1 MYAQSE
7 HRLPAE
13 WEDHR
18 VILMAWPHAA
28 TDWEPMLAEAQE
40 CYVRIIEAIARFET
54 VLLISPDP
62 AEPMARLAHI
72 DPERIV
78 FAAVPTNDTWT
89 RDYGPITIADG
100 DSLFPAD
107 FVFNGWG
114 MKFPANLD
122 NEVNRRLRS
131 AGILRALRNR
141 RNMVLEGGSIESNGC
156 GAIMTTSQCLYEFN
170 RNSGMTEAEIIER
183 LSDILGARAD
193 MLVLDHGSI
202 SGDDTDGHIDTLAR
216 FADPQTILYVA
227 PPADS
232 ADADHRGLS
241 LMEREL
247 RAKWPYKLVALP
259 FAGPVYDPDDGSRLP
274 ATYANFLIT
283 PTAVIVPTYG
293 LATDAEALATIGS
306 CFPGRECVGVDCR
319 ALIRQHGSLHCATM
333 QLYGSTLNLDASSIR
348 RL

>member
-1 MYAQSE
+1 MYTQSQ

-18 VILMAWPHAA
+18 VILMAWPHSD
-28 TDWEPMLAEAQE
+28 TDWEPMLEQAQQ
-40 CYVRIIEAIARFET
+40 CYIGIIEAITRFES
-54 VLLISPDP
+54 VLIIAPNPD
-62 AEPMARLAHI
+62 EPMRRLSHI
-72 DPERIV
+72 DPQRIL

-100 DSLFPAD
+100 DSLFAAD

-122 NEVNRRLRS
+122 NEVNRRLRA
-131 AGILRALRNR
+131 AGILRNLRNR

-156 GAIMTTSQCLYEFN
+156 GTIMTTSQCLFEFN
-170 RNSGMTEAEIIER
+170 RNSGMSEAEIIER
-183 LSDILGARAD
+183 LSDILGARGD
-193 MLVLDHGSI
+193 MLVLDHGRI

-227 PPADS
+227 PPADTT
-232 ADADHRGLS
+232 DPDYRPLM

-247 RAKWPYKLVALP
+247 RDKWPHRLVALP
-259 FAGPVYDPDDGSRLP
+259 YAGPVTDPDDGSRLP

-283 PTAVIVPTYG
+283 PGAVIVPTYG
-293 LATDAEALATIGS
+293 LDTDAAALQTIGS
-306 CFPGRECVGVDCR
+306 CFAGRECVGVDCR

-333 QLYGSTLNLDASSIR
+333 QLYAPTINLEASSLR